1 MSTISHGAFGVSGST
16 VRRDLQHL
24 SKNNAVRRTYGGAI
38 LTGHVA
44 ETTLDQRFAVQ
55 GKEKQAIARAAIDLI
70 EDGDTLI
77 LDAGSTVAA
86 FGKLLLQRRLR
97 IITNNIAL
105 LPFLAKAPSIELV
118 VLGGALRSTSMS
130 TMGPLAS
137 EGLRRLTADR
147 AIMSADGVVQRSWP
161 AAKRIL
167 DQVAL
172 KSLMMQQAKEVI
184 VLADAGKLGR
194 AEQDA
199 WAPLPPRWTLVTG
212 AGAPGGAAQADGS
225 CRGAYRG
232 GRGGLYACW
241 CPCRTRTGIAQRT
254 RRFQVLYVCQFASR
268 GTGRRF
274 LTLKSLD
281 GNVVRVRSRRPH
293 QPSRAQLR
301 PQSGHR
307 RLLYAT
313 SILPG

>member
-1 MSTISHGAFGVSGST
+1 MSMRSKERHARLLDALNAGEIDVDDLARRFGVSGST

-105 LPFLAKAPSIELV
+105 LPFLAKAPGIELV

-130 TMGPLAS
+130 TMGPLAC
-137 EGLRRLTADR
+137 EGLRRMTADR
-147 AIMSADGVVQRSWP
+147 AIMSADGVVSTRGLCE
-161 AAKRIL
+161 ADL

-172 KSLMMQQAKEVI
+172 KSLMMQQAKDVI

-212 AGAPGGAAQADGS
+212 AGASAEQ
-225 CRGAYRG
+225 
-232 GRGGLYACW
+232 
-241 CPCRTRTGIAQRT
+241 
-254 RRFQVLYVCQFASR
+254 
-268 GTGRRF
+268 
-274 LTLKSLD
+274 
-281 GNVVRVRSRRPH
+281 
-293 QPSRAQLR
+293 
-301 PQSGHR
+301 R
-307 RLLYAT
+307 RLMESAGAH
-313 SILPG
+313 IVVAGA